1 MCLAGSACRIAE
13 LCTRGLCAVGSGSKR
28 MMKKDVKVGYGIL
41 ALLYA
46 FLLGLLMFFLSDWL
60 SFLSVWVGCNEKD
73 VQSSC
78 LGLSAAF
85 R

>member
-1 MCLAGSACRIAE
+1 
-13 LCTRGLCAVGSGSKR
+13 

-41 ALLYA
+41 ALFFA
-46 FLLGLLMFFLSDWL
+46 FCLAILMFVLADNLDFLM
-60 SFLSVWVGCNEKD
+60 VWVGCNETEA
-73 VQSSC
+73 QASC